1 MSDDLENDA
10 EWLAMLA
17 GFKSH
22 FWASRVPAFM
32 QAWQVYQE
40 QATGLPGAELK
51 HSVHGLAG
59 VAALVGLPEIG
70 DSARRIEHR
79 WDEHGGAD
87 ALVHDWLIEL
97 ERELVRLDPGQ

>member
-32 QAWQVYQE
+32 QAWQVCKV
-40 QATGLPGAELK
+40 TPSHSWGAELK
-51 HSVHGLAG
+51 RSVHGLAG
-59 VAALVGLPEIG
+59 VAALVGLPEVG
-70 DSARRIEHR
+70 DSARRIEQR
-79 WDEHGGAD
+79 WDEHGPAD
-87 ALVHDWLIEL
+87 VIVSDWLIEL